1 MSCGWFRT
9 WFYLFKKVPGKLF
22 NTIYYILASLVI
34 FVGAG
39 LSADLLWNIAD
50 ITMGAMALINIPTMF
65 ILGKY
70 AIRAF
75 NDYENKIRTGH
86 SIDFKVQDIDL
97 PQDVD
102 CWK

>member
-1 MSCGWFRT
+1 M
-9 WFYLFKKVPGKLF
+9 KKIKAEFHVHTK
-22 NTIYYILASLVI
+22 YSHD
-34 FVGAG
+34 
-39 LSADLLWNIAD
+39 S
-50 ITMGAMALINIPTMF
+50 